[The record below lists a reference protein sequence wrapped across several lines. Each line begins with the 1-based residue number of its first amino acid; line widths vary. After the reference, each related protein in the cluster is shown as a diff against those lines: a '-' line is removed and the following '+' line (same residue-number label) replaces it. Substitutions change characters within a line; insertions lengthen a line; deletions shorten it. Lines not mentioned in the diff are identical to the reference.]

1 MLNLLITGTLKM
13 KYLSQG
19 EGGGGYS
26 DIFIHTLAHFLGF
39 KILNWVF
46 RKINSFLGI
55 KILWIFLGG
64 PHKMGYI

>member
-1 MLNLLITGTLKM
+1 MLNLLITGSLKM

-39 KILNWVF
+39 KILNLVF
-46 RKINSFLGI
+46 RKMNIFWDI
-55 KILWIFLGG
+55 KILWIFFGG
-64 PHKMGYI
+64 PHKMGHI